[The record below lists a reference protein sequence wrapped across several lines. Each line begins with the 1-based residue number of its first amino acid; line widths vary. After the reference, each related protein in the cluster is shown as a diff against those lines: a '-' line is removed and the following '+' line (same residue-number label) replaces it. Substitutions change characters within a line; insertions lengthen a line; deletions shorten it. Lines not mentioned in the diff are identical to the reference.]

1 MPTLP
6 AYRFA
11 LLALVMLAF
20 GCDRST
26 PGSVPQ
32 PADHAARAEW
42 WRADLRYFAR
52 ELTRR
57 HVDPFKYVT
66 RAVFDSA
73 VAEVDSA
80 ITGLSDRQIRWRFM
94 RLTALLRD
102 GHTNGQMPVYPVR
115 LPITTLWTD
124 DGPYITGATAEY
136 RSLVGSRI
144 ARLNGRSITAVADTI
159 RAYLAHE
166 NEMGFRQRS
175 GWILLYPG
183 AQWDLGLGADSL
195 GATLDLVAP
204 SGRPLSVTLPVVP
217 REGFTASPP
226 PGGEPLYRQRLN
238 EKYWLAYLPESRTVF
253 LKYNQCRDTD
263 DFRAL
268 SDSAGKLVDAGASR
282 LVVDLRHNSGG
293 NSAVIRPLIQMIRE
307 RPALNR
313 KTALF
318 VVIGRG
324 TFSSGM
330 AAAHDLR
337 TQTEATIVGEPI
349 GERPNTFGEMRQ
361 LTLPNSGLVVTYSTK
376 FFRLVGGEPEAF
388 FPDSTIPPT
397 PQSIVEGVDP
407 VLEWIARRPE

>member
-20 GCDRST
+20 GCHRST
-26 PGSVPQ
+26 AQSVPQ
-32 PADHAARAEW
+32 PADPAARAEW

-66 RAVFDSA
+66 RAAFDSE
-73 VAEVDSA
+73 VAEVESA
-80 ITGLSDRQIRWRFM
+80 IPALTDRQIRWRFM

-102 GHTNGQMPVYPVR
+102 GHTNGEMPVYPVR

-124 DGPYITGATAEY
+124 DGPYITGASAEY
-136 RSLVGSRI
+136 GSLLGSRI
-144 ARLNGRSITAVADTI
+144 TRLNGRSISAVADTI

-166 NEMGFRQRS
+166 NEMGFRQRA
-175 GWILLYPG
+175 GWILFYPG
-183 AQWDLGLGADSL
+183 AQRDLGLGADSL

-204 SGRPLSVTLPVVP
+204 NGRPVSVTLPVVP

-226 PGGEPLYRQRLN
+226 LGGEPLYRQRLN

-253 LKYNQCRDTD
+253 LKYNQCRDPD

-293 NSAVIRPLIQMIRE
+293 NSEVTRPLIQMIRD

-313 KTALF
+313 KNALF

-330 AAAHDLR
+330 AAAHELR

-361 LTLPNSGLVVTYSTK
+361 FTLPNSGLVVTYSTK
-376 FFRLVGGEPEAF
+376 FFRLVDGEPDAF
-388 FPDSTIPPT
+388 QPDSTIPPT
-397 PQSIVEGVDP
+397 PQSIAQGVDP
-407 VLEWIARRPE
+407 VLEWLGRQSK